1 MKKLILL
8 LVPISVYCQSNND
21 YQAVQ
26 GKDLVMTKSSKND
39 SSVDGSPYINA
50 NYQLAKI
57 SGNEKKYMIRYN
69 AYADEMEFQDETGI
83 KYINKSKNLIVV
95 FLQTNKIYTCK
106 ESPSKNGKAELKYF
120 VQLVSNPNK
129 YSLYKKEYIKLVSG
143 IDGLNSYQSS
153 RNDYFEKQKDEF
165 YIEFNGT
172 LFQLAPSAIKNFTEA
187 SAKANTYI
195 VRNKPKFTEK
205 DMMKMVEFLNSN

>member
-8 LVPISVYCQSNND
+8 LIPISVYCQNNND

-26 GKDLVMTKSSKND
+26 GKDLLMTKSSKYD

-57 SGNEKKYMIRYN
+57 SGNEKKYLMRYN
-69 AYADEMEFQDETGI
+69 ANADEIEFQNETGI
-83 KYINKSKNLIVV
+83 NYLTKSKNLTIV

-106 ESPSKNGKAELKYF
+106 ESPAKNGKAELKYF
-120 VQLVSNPNK
+120 VQLVRNPTK

-153 RNDYFEKQKDEF
+153 RNDFFEKQKDEF
-165 YIEFNGT
+165 YIEFNGILYLLT
-172 LFQLAPSAIKNFTEA
+172 PSEIKNFTEA
-187 SAKANTYI
+187 SEKAKAYI
-195 VRNKPKFTEK
+195 DKNKPKFTEK
-205 DMMKMVEFLNSN
+205 EMMKMVEFLNSN